1 VRAPA
6 GARPALMRYRLNDIE
21 AFLLVIETGSITA
34 AALRLDI
41 SKSAVS
47 KRINDL
53 EQALGAQLLHR
64 STRGV
69 AATDRGQLFYQR
81 ARDLVLQLDDAATSA
96 IEDEDNLCGQ
106 VRIAAPM
113 TFGRKYL
120 GPMLFGLMQQ
130 HPRLDLV
137 VDLDDRKVDVEGGGY
152 DLAIRITQPLK
163 DMSLVARK
171 LGLSRR
177 AVVCSPDYAARHGM
191 PQSLEQLAAHRC
203 IGYAYVHSGQLWQFE
218 ATAPEQ
224 PPRTALVT
232 STLVFNNGEVMCD
245 AAIAGLG
252 VCLLPRFIAAD
263 ALRDGRLLEVALPDT
278 PLPDTIYALYPGRRF
293 QSRKVRAVLDYLRL
307 QFERPL
313 PWEAA

>member
-177 AVVCSPDYAARHGM
+177 VVVCSPDYATRHGM

-218 ATAPEQ
+218 AAAPEQ

-278 PLPDTIYALYPGRRF
+278 PLPDIIYALYPGRRF